1 MLPSTKKT
9 RKCSS
14 HTNLSRSSDPI
25 KSNKTQLK
33 LIIREKT
40 NKDITARFALG
51 GDRQPPHTYGDT
63 HAGTS
68 DATHRAFTLAA
79 GQAHAAIH
87 QLDLITFNFDIPAAF
102 LNKNPL
108 PRDKTGNTQFFLALL
123 PTSHHNTT
131 TKHVRSSVLIMV

>member
-1 MLPSTKKT
+1 MFETYKSLKVIRSNQVEKT
-9 RKCSS
+9 AAFV
-14 HTNLSRSSDPI
+14 P
-25 KSNKTQLK
+25 LK

-79 GQAHAAIH
+79 G
-87 QLDLITFNFDIPAAF
+87 
-102 LNKNPL
+102 
-108 PRDKTGNTQFFLALL
+108 
-123 PTSHHNTT
+123 
-131 TKHVRSSVLIMV
+131 